1 MNNLFSSLV
10 RAVMPRHRR
19 SGSDVLGY
27 YLGDSLEDLSV
38 SGYTSLLQSPD
49 VAAVVGAVASIVGS
63 STICLMRNT
72 PQGDVRVR
80 DRLSRFMDIH
90 PYSLGTRKS
99 LIEWIIVTMLTTG
112 NGNAFV
118 LPVTEGGML
127 ADLIPMPTA
136 TVSSNG
142 DDDYLVQW
150 KGRTYAPDEV
160 LHFVY
165 NVDPFQPWLGRGV
178 RVQLKDILQNLKQ
191 AAATTN
197 NFMSKKWKPSIVIKV
212 DGVADEISTEEGRRN
227 LLKSYVSSD
236 NAGEPW
242 IIPADLMDVQTIK
255 PLSLADLAISDSV
268 QLDRRSVA
276 AAFGVPAFLLGL
288 GEYKQDEYNGFIRRT
303 IIPLATGIAQELTKK
318 LLTSEEMYF
327 KFSTRR
333 LYSYSLTELAQV
345 GDDQFIRGIMTGN
358 EVRDWLDL
366 SPKSGLDELVILENY
381 IPQGMIGAQKK
392 LKGDNND
399 E

>member
-1 MNNLFSSLV
+1 
-10 RAVMPRHRR
+10 
-19 SGSDVLGY
+19 
-27 YLGDSLEDLSV
+27 
-38 SGYTSLLQSPD
+38 
-49 VAAVVGAVASIVGS
+49 
-63 STICLMRNT
+63 
-72 PQGDVRVR
+72 
-80 DRLSRFMDIH
+80 
-90 PYSLGTRKS
+90 
-99 LIEWIIVTMLTTG
+99 
-112 NGNAFV
+112 
-118 LPVTEGGML
+118 
-127 ADLIPMPTA
+127 
-136 TVSSNG
+136 
-142 DDDYLVQW
+142 
-150 KGRTYAPDEV
+150 
-160 LHFVY
+160 
-165 NVDPFQPWLGRGV
+165 
-178 RVQLKDILQNLKQ
+178 
-191 AAATTN
+191 
-197 NFMSKKWKPSIVIKV
+197 MSKKWKPSIVIKV
-212 DGVADEISTEEGRRN
+212 DGQADEISTEKGRRN
-227 LLKSYVSSD
+227 LLNSYVSSD

-242 IIPADLMDVQTIK
+242 IIPAELMDVQTIK
-255 PLSLADLAISDSV
+255 PLSLEDLAISDSV

-381 IPQGMIGAQKK
+381 IPQGMIGDQKK